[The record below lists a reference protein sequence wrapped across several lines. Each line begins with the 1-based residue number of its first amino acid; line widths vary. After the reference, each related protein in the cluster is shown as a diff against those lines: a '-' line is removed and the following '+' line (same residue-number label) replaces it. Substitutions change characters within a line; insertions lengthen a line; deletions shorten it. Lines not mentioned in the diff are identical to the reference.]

1 MSPIALTATTAFQ
14 ALLTRYK
21 EVKNQHMRDLFAA
34 DPYRFKNMSIKTAGI
49 LLDFSKNRID
59 NITWNL
65 LLALAEER
73 EVIQKRNAMFYGE
86 KINITERRAVLHT
99 ILRSPLN
106 NNNILK
112 IEKQC
117 LNKDV
122 HLTLKR
128 IQYFV
133 ERVRTGQWRGF
144 SGKIITDIVN
154 IGIGGSYLGPQMT
167 CTALRSYVD
176 KRFKM
181 HFVSN
186 VDGHNL
192 DEVLQKVNYESTLF
206 IIASKTFTT
215 QETMINAKSA
225 RYWFLQHA
233 KKYDLH
239 KHFIAV
245 STHTK
250 YVNEFGIDTA
260 NMFPLWDWVGGR
272 YSLWSSIGLSIAL
285 AIGFDNFSDFL
296 AGAYAMDTHFY
307 NAPLE
312 KNMPV
317 ILALVGIW
325 NRNFFN
331 NESLLIVPY
340 HHDLRYFPAYLQQ
353 LEMES
358 NGKHITCDGKPVSVA
373 TCPFIWG
380 DVGTNSQHAF
390 FQLVH
395 QGTSITP
402 IDFIAVLRPKHK
414 LRDHHIVLLAN
425 CIAQSEALMQ
435 GKQIEKYSQNL
446 EQQNI
451 NNEQKDCFM
460 PHKTFE
466 GNRPSNTIL
475 LDALTPMTLGA
486 LIALYEH
493 KTFVQGV
500 IWDINSFDQWGVEL
514 GKILANN
521 IQSEISGKIIKQP
534 HDNSTCALINIVKQV
549 LSELELTELTSEQI
563 LKNKI

>member
-1 MSPIALTATTAFQ
+1 MSPIALTTTAAFQ
-14 ALLTRYK
+14 ALLMRYK
-21 EVKNQHMRDLFAA
+21 KVKNQHMRDLFAA
-34 DPYRFKNMSIKTAGI
+34 DPHRFKDMSIKIAGI
-49 LLDFSKNRID
+49 LLDYSKNRID
-59 NITWNL
+59 KTTWNL
-65 LLALAEER
+65 LLELARER
-73 EVIQKRNAMFYGE
+73 EVVQKRNAMFYGE
-86 KINITERRAVLHT
+86 KINITEHRAALHT
-99 ILRSPLN
+99 ALRSPLN
-106 NNNILK
+106 NKILQ
-112 IEKQC
+112 IDKQY
-117 LNKDV
+117 LNQDV
-122 HLTLKR
+122 HKTLNR

-133 ERVRTGQWRGF
+133 ECVRQGKWRGF

-154 IGIGGSYLGPQMT
+154 IGIGGSYLGPKMT

-176 KRFKM
+176 GRFNM

-192 DEVLQKVNYESTLF
+192 DEVLHKIKCESTLF

-225 RYWFLQHA
+225 RSWFLQHA
-233 KKYDLH
+233 EKYDLH

-245 STHTK
+245 STHEK
-250 YVNEFGIDTA
+250 HVNEFGIDTV

-285 AIGFDNFSDFL
+285 AIGFNNFSDFL
-296 AGAYAMDTHFY
+296 AGAHAMDKHFCS
-307 NAPLE
+307 APLE

-395 QGTSITP
+395 QGTNITP
-402 IDFIAVLRPKHK
+402 IDFIAVLRPTHK
-414 LRDHHIVLLAN
+414 LHNHHIVLLAN

-435 GKQIEKYSQNL
+435 GSKIEKHFQVLYKN
-446 EQQNI
+446 NI
-451 NNEQKDCFM
+451 HNQKKDCLM

-475 LDALTPMTLGA
+475 LDTLTPMTLGA

-500 IWDINSFDQWGVEL
+500 IWNVNSFDQWGVEL
-514 GKILANN
+514 GKILANT
-521 IQSEISGKIIKQP
+521 IQAELSEKIIKQQ
-534 HDNSTCALINIVKQV
+534 HDNSTCELINIVKQV
-549 LSELELTELTSEQI
+549 LPELELAHLTSKQI
-563 LKNKI
+563 LQNKI